1 MIKEWQKKTE
11 ETALAARQQEQDKAK
26 QQLSRT
32 IADYNQRIEGM
43 DRTIRELQQS
53 ILEHKTVIT
62 TKDEVIESK
71 NSVIDKRESQ
81 CREYEA
87 EIKRLQELISQSGN
101 ESSELGKLLAA
112 TQKQLFEAEERINK
126 LMAEVNAGQDMIKK
140 LESEIAQ
147 LKNQHLTYKTSAEK
161 EISDLK
167 AEG

>member
-1 MIKEWQKKTE
+1 
-11 ETALAARQQEQDKAK
+11 
-26 QQLSRT
+26 
-32 IADYNQRIEGM
+32 M

-71 NSVIDKRESQ
+71 NSVIEKRESQ
-81 CREYEA
+81 CREYEQ

-101 ESSELGKLLAA
+101 ESSELGRLLAA

-140 LESEIAQ
+140 LESEIA
-147 LKNQHLTYKTSAEK
+147 
-161 EISDLK
+161 
-167 AEG
+167 